1 MDSVVFGPRG
11 FDGAGEGEDIFG
23 IEAIVTGGSGGVPMS
38 AGFDGPVSIVAEEG
52 TGIGVIGA
60 ATDVFEAPEK
70 GLDAPVV
77 VGIILRAAA
86 RARRRSLCGR
96 SSTF

>member
-1 MDSVVFGPRG
+1 M
-11 FDGAGEGEDIFG
+11 
-23 IEAIVTGGSGGVPMS
+23 
-38 AGFDGPVSIVAEEG
+38 SIVAEEG

-77 VGIILRAAA
+77 VRCPAAVLVA
-86 RARRRSLCGR
+86 ANFLFEPAHGKANN
-96 SSTF
+96 